1 MPSSTTKATRRR
13 GVVAAHLPTAH
24 GKRVVFVSSNS
35 DAASGVIAQLARDL
49 GFAPIE
55 LGRIDEGGP
64 HSGPERSR
72 STTPDRAIN
81 SSNWD
86 GLDGPSRGNRT
97 RRELRGLVQ

>member
-1 MPSSTTKATRRR
+1 MPSSTTKATRRH

-55 LGRIDEGGP
+55 LGRIDEGGRLIQARNALVLRP
-64 HSGPERSR
+64 LIEL
-72 STTPDRAIN
+72 STHQTGMGLTGRRGAIGRAA
-81 SSNWD
+81 S
-86 GLDGPSRGNRT
+86 
-97 RRELRGLVQ
+97 